1 MSDAVAR
8 LNTALEGRYVGA
20 HLPLTGGL
28 GNLKDDFVV
37 SLA

>member
-1 MSDAVAR
+1 MSDPITRQGDA
-8 LNTALEGRYVGA
+8 GRVVGA
-20 HLPLTGGL
+20 HLPLTGEL